1 MATVICSADMTDAGA
16 AAEGAIGPGAVTM
29 AEDDEGRGA
38 VVAAV
43 VGEDVETAGEG
54 WEVDIEPE
62 TADTRLIGARLLPWI
77 DRKLYEWE
85 MEGRGLNDDARR
97 RGAVVPRARETGT
110 LEGKELWLLCE
121 FLGSPGSLKEAEQLG
136 LLLLNSPKCLT
147 AYIYIISSLLKI
159 ETDL

>member
-1 MATVICSADMTDAGA
+1 
-16 AAEGAIGPGAVTM
+16 
-29 AEDDEGRGA
+29 
-38 VVAAV
+38 
-43 VGEDVETAGEG
+43 
-54 WEVDIEPE
+54 
-62 TADTRLIGARLLPWI
+62 
-77 DRKLYEWE
+77 

-121 FLGSPGSLKEAEQLG
+121 FLGSPGSLKEAEQLC

-159 ETDL
+159 ETDLLKNRN